1 MNKNRLQE
9 WTEKLKIKLSIYQ
22 TFNEGMPHMP
32 QFRSIVVVNG
42 ASYMSCDTFSKRKA
56 AEQNAAEV
64 ALTAISKET

>member
-1 MNKNRLQE
+1 
-9 WTEKLKIKLSIYQ
+9 
-22 TFNEGMPHMP
+22 MP
-32 QFRSIVVVNG
+32 QFRSIMVVNG